1 MLGPNPTEEH
11 FRLAAYYL
19 TDLSFQASGAK
30 PLVWG
35 EFMEQYT
42 TTYARGQPGLLDNP
56 VMTYVN
62 KLHVTGAVSR
72 STALRRT
79 LTTRRHDP
87 TRECNAAW
95 CRPRAAPTRSRHRVT
110 APPPPNDGRGSM
122 NSRRPSASSK
132 KGWPCFTRRWGWTQS
147 PVIDNRH
154 RTSSCRSSPVRGTTN
169 GGSAARLPNNPKP
182 AQQRRRPRDEHATTT
197 DAPTRAQTPTPTLTP
212 RHSSSGHR
220 KTSPQQLCCC
230 AAARRW

>member
-95 CRPRAAPTRSRHRVT
+95 CRPRVT
-110 APPPPNDGRGSM
+110 EQLRLGAGT
-122 NSRRPSASSK
+122 AS
-132 KGWPCFTRRWGWTQS
+132 PR
-147 PVIDNRH
+147 
-154 RTSSCRSSPVRGTTN
+154 
-169 GGSAARLPNNPKP
+169 
-182 AQQRRRPRDEHATTT
+182 RRRPTM
-197 DAPTRAQTPTPTLTP
+197 
-212 RHSSSGHR
+212 GV
-220 KTSPQQLCCC
+220 
-230 AAARRW
+230 AR